1 MFLLRDEAL
10 DTPKVDVWEAKIGK
24 GIQDIEICKNLA
36 FSIAD
41 WTDRKRTCLS
51 AVSDWCWLGRKS

>member
-1 MFLLRDEAL
+1 MIDVFLLRDEAL
-10 DTPKVDVWEAKIGK
+10 HTLRLTVEARIGK

-41 WTDRKRTCLS
+41 WTDRKRTMPS
-51 AVSDWCWLGRKS
+51 AVSD